1 MLKHTVN
8 GVEAALVPQEG
19 VELFWATDRW
29 LVRTPS
35 GVRSAATAWSGDVLL
50 VSYAGR
56 VYEIAKPG
64 VRATGTIHAG
74 SGEVHSP
81 MPGQIVEVL
90 VRAGDLVELGQRVM
104 VLEAMKTQQPITAPC
119 SGVVVE
125 LGVRKGDQ
133 VAEGDLLV
141 RVERDSEGSPD

>member
-8 GVEAALVPQEG
+8 GVEATLLPQESI
-19 VELFWATDRW
+19 ELYWSTDRW
-29 LVRTPS
+29 LVRSPS

-64 VRATGTIHAG
+64 IRATGTGHAG

-90 VRAGDLVELGQRVM
+90 VAAGDFVDLGQRVM

-125 LGVRKGDQ
+125 LGVSKGDQ
-133 VAEGDLLV
+133 VAEGDLLI
-141 RVERDSEGSPD
+141 RVERDSEGSPG